1 MPFNPTHRPGRAQSP
16 PGKTATAGPAPQ
28 AAPLL
33 LSEAL
38 GARRQGRNNEALR
51 FVRQVL
57 ELEGD
62 NLAALSLAG
71 EILLTAG
78 RKADAEPLL
87 ARAHALKPGDA
98 VLAHMYGVALYQ
110 VDKPAA
116 AAEVLARAVAIDP
129 GNALAHSALGAA
141 LQKIDR
147 LEEAMAAH
155 RRAAAIDPGN
165 ADIQVNVASAAM
177 RLADWAGADE
187 ATAAALSLNPAH
199 RRALA
204 YRAIVLT
211 ELGRRDEAAAILD
224 YDSLVRVIDFSD
236 ADAGGDLAG
245 LNAALAAHVERH
257 PQLTF
262 EPVLKATT
270 GGSQT
275 PDLLSGDKGP
285 VVRLEALVRREIGR
299 YIADADPARHAYLG
313 HAPGDYRLVMW
324 GTHLKSQGR
333 QAPHIHPGAWL
344 SGVYYPSLPPEM
356 GPGAGRHDGWI
367 EFGRGGDEFPASAEP
382 VLRLFEPRE
391 GRLLLFPSFMFHRT
405 YPFESAAPRVSIA
418 LDVEPSR

>member
-1 MPFNPTHRPGRAQSP
+1 MLLVRA
-16 PGKTATAGPAPQ
+16 AVA
-28 AAPLL
+28 
-33 LSEAL
+33 
-38 GARRQGRNNEALR
+38 ARRQGRNNEALR
-51 FVRQVL
+51 LSRQAL
-57 ELEGD
+57 ELDGD

-78 RKADAEPLL
+78 RKVDAEPLL

-110 VDKPAA
+110 VDRPAD
-116 AAEVLARAVAIDP
+116 AAEILARAVEIDP
-129 GNALAHSALGAA
+129 DNAQAHSALGAA

-147 LEEAMAAH
+147 LEEAAAAH
-155 RRAAAIDPGN
+155 GRAAAIDPGN
-165 ADIQVNVASAAM
+165 ADIQVNLASAAM
-177 RLADWAGADE
+177 RLADWTGAAA
-187 ATAAALSLNPAH
+187 ATANALALNPAH

-204 YRAIVLT
+204 YRAIALT
-211 ELGRRDEAAAILD
+211 ELGQRDAAAAILD
-224 YDSLVRVIDFSD
+224 YDNLVRIIDFTD
-236 ADAGGDLAG
+236 AEALGNLAG

-275 PDLLSGDKGP
+275 PDLLAGERGP
-285 VVRLEALVRREIGR
+285 VARLEEMVRREIGR
-299 YIADADPARHAYLG
+299 YIAEADWERHPCLG
-313 HAPGDYRLVMW
+313 QAPSSWRLVMW
-324 GTHLKSQGR
+324 GTYLRSQGR

-344 SGVYYPSLPPEM
+344 SGVYYPALPPEM

-367 EFGRGGDEFPASAEP
+367 EFGRGGDEFPATAEP
-382 VLRLFEPRE
+382 VLRLLEPRE

-418 LDVEPSR
+418 LDVEPAR

>member
-1 MPFNPTHRPGRAQSP
+1 MPFNPTHRPGRAPSQ
-16 PGKTATAGPAPQ
+16 PGKTATSGPAPQ
-28 AAPLL
+28 AASLL
-33 LSEAL
+33 LSGAVD
-38 GARRQGRNNEALR
+38 ARRQGRNNEALGLA
-51 FVRQVL
+51 RQAL
-57 ELEGD
+57 ELDGD

-87 ARAHALKPGDA
+87 ARAHQQKPGDA

-110 VDKPAA
+110 MDKPAK
-116 AAEVLARAVAIDP
+116 AAEILARAAAADP
-129 GNALAHSALGAA
+129 GNALVHSALGAA

-165 ADIQVNVASAAM
+165 ADIQVNVASAAL
-177 RLADWAGADE
+177 RLAGWTEAAE
-187 ATAAALSLNPAH
+187 ATARALSLNPVH

-204 YRAIVLT
+204 YRAIALT
-211 ELGRRDEAAAILD
+211 ELGQRDAAAAILD
-224 YDSLVRVIDFSD
+224 YDRLVRIIDFAD
-236 ADAGGDLAG
+236 TDAGGDLAG

-257 PQLTF
+257 PGLTF

-275 PDLLSGDKGP
+275 PDLLAGKRGP
-285 VVRLEALVRREIGR
+285 VARLETMVRREIGR
-299 YIADADPARHAYLG
+299 YIADADPARHPYLG
-313 HAPGDYRLVMW
+313 HAPSDYRLVMW
-324 GTHLKSQGR
+324 GTYLTSQGR

-344 SGVYYPSLPPEM
+344 SGVYYPALPPEM